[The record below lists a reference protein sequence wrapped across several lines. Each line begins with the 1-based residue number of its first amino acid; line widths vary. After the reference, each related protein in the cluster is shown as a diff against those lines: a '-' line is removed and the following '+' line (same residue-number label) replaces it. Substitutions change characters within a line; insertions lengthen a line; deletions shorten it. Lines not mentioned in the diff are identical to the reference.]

1 MTIVEDC
8 HWVFLVES
16 KAFEGFS
23 LVGGFGAQ
31 RQAFGKEWLVGA
43 GNELA

>member
-8 HWVFLVES
+8 HWILLVES
-16 KAFEGFS
+16 KAFESFS

-31 RQAFGKEWLVGA
+31 GKAFGKERLVSA
-43 GNELA
+43 GNELV